1 MPADE
6 GNRDE
11 LDALVA
17 AISEAIEALVAW
29 NVDAFQSAVKKQQEI
44 CAQLALSPPRPC
56 AAARDKARKVRELN
70 RVYEHVLRHS
80 IRWTRTMQSILR
92 GGESVML
99 RRSSMHFQG

>member
-1 MPADE
+1 MPADQAKRE
-6 GNRDE
+6 Q
-11 LDALVA
+11 LDALLA

-29 NVDAFQSAVKKQQEI
+29 NVDAFQSAVEKQQKI
-44 CAQLALSPPRPC
+44 CGQLALASPRSC
-56 AAARDKARKVRELN
+56 AEERDKARKVRELN
-70 RVYEHVLRHS
+70 RVYEHLLRHS